1 MVYQLTKFHVQ
12 RVDMVIN
19 PPWNLPFLGAK
30 GLTSPEQTAT
40 GKGISN
46 PFMAVMV
53 CQKPYGIQLTNVSS
67 TETLKNSCC
76 KDKKRRLEVL
86 QIKNNLKNSIYN
98 ILRKL
103 KVFKVKIK
111 NVLKELE
118 VHKLAENY
126 EARPNNSFPPRAYEA
141 DSDRAVELESPVTC
155 DEIHKA
161 VWACRENKS
170 PGPDGFTFEFFRKFW
185 VDIGPDFCAAV
196 VWFFDH
202 CSFARGCNSAF
213 IALIPKVPGPKFVND
228 FCPISLIGCLYKVIT
243 KILAMHLSMVI
254 SDLISDVQTAFL
266 PKRQIL
272 DGPFI
277 INKLLSWCKCKK
289 KQAKVFKVDFAKAY
303 DSIRWDYLDEVLHA
317 LFGLNGVLRSCPTSE
332 FDFHCGLEA
341 RRSFGSVPFIL
352 VGISSLVFTRVV

>member
-67 TETLKNSCC
+67 TENLKNSCC

-86 QIKNNLKNSIYN
+86 KIKNNLKNSIYN

-118 VHKLAENY
+118 VHNTKLSLANSNSY
-126 EARPNNSFPPRAYEA
+126 LRDILGDILGKDMYYPLTFVKPIRVSLVYKRNPKAQCYVVMSNNG
-141 DSDRAVELESPVTC
+141 DTVL
-155 DEIHKA
+155 DEKLNRGNIYGQNEFDWVAFKS
-161 VWACRENKS
+161 NKS
-170 PGPDGFTFEFFRKFW
+170 PMKSPVDEYDLVVVDLTEKTTLLWNAVGGAVPDADVFLQKVARVNAINIFGFQVGFRLYTSI
-185 VDIGPDFCAAV
+185 VC
-196 VWFFDH
+196 
-202 CSFARGCNSAF
+202 RG
-213 IALIPKVPGPKFVND
+213 
-228 FCPISLIGCLYKVIT
+228 
-243 KILAMHLSMVI
+243 
-254 SDLISDVQTAFL
+254 
-266 PKRQIL
+266 
-272 DGPFI
+272 
-277 INKLLSWCKCKK
+277 
-289 KQAKVFKVDFAKAY
+289 
-303 DSIRWDYLDEVLHA
+303 
-317 LFGLNGVLRSCPTSE
+317 
-332 FDFHCGLEA
+332 
-341 RRSFGSVPFIL
+341 
-352 VGISSLVFTRVV
+352 